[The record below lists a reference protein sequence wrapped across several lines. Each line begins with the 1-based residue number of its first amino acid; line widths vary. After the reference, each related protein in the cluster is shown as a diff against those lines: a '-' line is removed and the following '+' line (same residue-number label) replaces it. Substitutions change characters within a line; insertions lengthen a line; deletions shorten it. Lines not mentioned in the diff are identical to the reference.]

1 MKYRYVLSKDYDTG
15 QLIIKEYAELSK
27 EIFSTVCES
36 NYDVKQIEEAMAKGD
51 EAVAAKI
58 RTPSFYPPGNFLERI
73 AQSVTELM
81 ASGEQGMVEVYCD
94 DTEFLAKSL
103 DGSETFEKLDDEDAD
118 EDADDFIDDDLPDN
132 FDGAVKP
139 GVSKP
144 PVAIDDDAADDG
156 DN

>member
-1 MKYRYVLSKDYDTG
+1 MKYRYVLSKDNDTG
-15 QLIIKEYAELSK
+15 QLIIKEHAELSK
-27 EIFSTVCES
+27 EIFSMICES
-36 NYDVKQIEEAMAKGD
+36 NYDVKQIEEAMAEGD

-73 AQSVTELM
+73 AQSVTELL
-81 ASGEQGMVEVYCD
+81 ASGEQSMVEVYCD

-103 DGSETFEKLDDEDAD
+103 DGSETFEKLDDEE
-118 EDADDFIDDDLPDN
+118 EDADDFIDDDLPDD

-156 DN
+156 DD